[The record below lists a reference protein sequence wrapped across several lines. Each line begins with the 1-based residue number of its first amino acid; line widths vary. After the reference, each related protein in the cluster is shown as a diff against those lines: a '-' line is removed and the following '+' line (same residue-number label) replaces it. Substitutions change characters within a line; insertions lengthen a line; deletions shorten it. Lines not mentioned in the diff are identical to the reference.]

1 MKSIKIVTDSGA
13 DLSKE
18 LIERYNIKVIP
29 IPVKL
34 GDRNY
39 KDGED
44 ITPIE
49 FYTKLEAE
57 DISPSTSMI
66 NPYTFEEEF
75 KELLKDYQE
84 IIYISFSSQ
93 LSGIYNSAKMV
104 QKNLGED
111 KVSVIDSKAAS
122 LGLGLIVLKA
132 AQLLEE
138 GKSKDVII
146 SKVEEAISRME
157 HIVAIGSLEMLKKG
171 GRISATQAFIGSL
184 LNIIPMIEV
193 SPEGKLVP
201 LTKLRGEKRCIRYIL
216 DTFEERAELAE
227 EEPIG
232 IGHANNIDL
241 AQKIATKI
249 KEEYNIKD
257 IIITDIGAAV
267 GSHAGSGTVALFF
280 Q

>member
-39 KDGED
+39 KDGEN

-146 SKVEEAISRME
+146 SKVEEAISRMK